1 MPLRIFGENLGR
13 EFLNMEEMIYES
25 EYYGDNEFQGRRI
38 MPPPWMVCPYIRR
51 SSVGWRTGFGGAYA
65 EKFQTWLKMMTPKKR
80 KSIGKCSRNAS
91 PGKAGGTE
99 KIKPNFC
106 VTRITRPA
114 YGAKAASPSTPG
126 RSSSKNGKK
135 ETGGLSVTSGTMMK
149 KTAR

>member
-1 MPLRIFGENLGR
+1 MAQENAR
-13 EFLNMEEMIYES
+13 KK
-25 EYYGDNEFQGRRI
+25 QKKT
-38 MPPPWMVCPYIRR
+38 
-51 SSVGWRTGFGGAYA
+51 RT
-65 EKFQTWLKMMTPKKR
+65 KKYR
-80 KSIGKCSRNAS
+80 K
-91 PGKAGGTE
+91 PVKAGGTE

-114 YGAKAASPSTPG
+114 HGAKAASPSTPG